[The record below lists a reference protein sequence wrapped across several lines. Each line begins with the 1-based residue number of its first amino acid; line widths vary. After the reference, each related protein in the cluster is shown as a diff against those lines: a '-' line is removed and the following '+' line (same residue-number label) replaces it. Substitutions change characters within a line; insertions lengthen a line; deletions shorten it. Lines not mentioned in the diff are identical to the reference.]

1 MQAPDRVRS
10 GAPIV
15 SGATNAAT
23 GFPRRGVHDRRVV
36 HRARDVGP
44 ARKAAANLPPVPATD
59 ISRLARVLAEGEF
72 AVTSELGPPKHSGID
87 DFAETA
93 RLLAPWVDAANIT
106 DNQTAQS
113 RMAPLA
119 AGRIALD
126 NGVEPVMQIT
136 VRDRN
141 RLALTSDLLGA
152 SALGIHNTLSMSGD
166 PIHIGNHPD
175 ALAVN
180 DIDTLALLRLQDG
193 LRGGHF
199 ANEANEPLKG
209 PAPQLLLGATA
220 NPMAPDPDVEISK
233 LRAKMEAGADFFQ
246 TQLCY
251 RPDRVAD
258 FLDRLRA
265 ADLPSWPRLLIGV
278 GPFKHL
284 RMAIHMRD
292 KVWGVDVPDELVAR
306 MEGAD
311 DEGETGKQICVE
323 IIRQLRELDGIAGCH
338 VMAVAWERSVP
349 EILVRAGIRTGTPP
363 IA

>member
-1 MQAPDRVRS
+1 LIS
-10 GAPIV
+10 GALT
-15 SGATNAAT
+15 A
-23 GFPRRGVHDRRVV
+23 VHTIGG
-36 HRARDVGP
+36 RAG
-44 ARKAAANLPPVPATD
+44 AAANLPRVHDTD
-59 ISRLARVLAEGEF
+59 ISRLARVLRDGTF

-87 DFAETA
+87 GFAETA

-113 RMAPLA
+113 RMSPLA

-126 NGVEPVMQIT
+126 NGVEPVMQMT

-152 SALGIHNTLSMSGD
+152 SALGIHNTLAMSGD

-175 ALAVN
+175 AQAVN
-180 DIDTLALLRLQDG
+180 DIDTLSLLRLQDA
-193 LRGGHF
+193 LRAGHF
-199 ANEANEPLKG
+199 ANADSEPLQG

-220 NPMAPDPDVEISK
+220 NPLAPDSDVEISK
-233 LRAKMEAGADFFQ
+233 IRAKLDAGADFFQ

-251 RPDRVAD
+251 RPERVAE

-292 KVWGVDVPDELVAR
+292 KVWGVDVPEELVGR
-306 MEGAD
+306 MEAAD
-311 DEGETGKQICVE
+311 NEGETGKQICIE
-323 IIRQLRELDGIAGCH
+323 IIQQLRELDGIAGCH

-349 EILVRAGIRTGTPP
+349 EILVRAGVRSGTPP
-363 IA
+363 TV

>member
-1 MQAPDRVRS
+1 MPE
-10 GAPIV
+10 
-15 SGATNAAT
+15 
-23 GFPRRGVHDRRVV
+23 
-36 HRARDVGP
+36 
-44 ARKAAANLPPVPATD
+44 TD
-59 ISRLARVLAEGEF
+59 TSRLARVLAAGEF

-193 LRGGHF
+193 LRRGHF
-199 ANEANEPLKG
+199 ANAANEPLQG
-209 PAPQLLLGATA
+209 PAPQLVLGATA
-220 NPMAPDPDVEISK
+220 NPMAADTDVEISK

-292 KVWGVDVPDELVAR
+292 KVWGVEVPDELVTR
-306 MEGAD
+306 MERAD
-311 DEGETGKQICVE
+311 DEGEAGKQICIE
-323 IIRQLRELDGIAGCH
+323 IIEQLRELDGIAGCH

-349 EILVRAGIRTGTPP
+349 EILVRAGVRTGTPP